1 MLLLLDE
8 RKCIYKNSN
17 TYYQIVLHIVLN
29 WRFFVGELFFCL
41 FLKMILEN
49 CGNWFQTFKN
59 TVPLYLFSIIL
70 SLAFASNDRATTMDA
85 ICEYQT
91 SRAFCKIYI
100 LVPKAAR
107 CWSTGN
113 WLIEIFLQVILHLI
127 FLILFHN
134 IYFEYILCISEQSS
148 LSIRYLAGIL
158 IGIVLNL
165 YINLRIIDIFP
176 LLSLTTY
183 EHKMSIYLKL

>member
-1 MLLLLDE
+1 MP
-8 RKCIYKNSN
+8 NSIA
-17 TYYQIVLHIVLN
+17 YSFKLKIFC
-29 WRFFVGELFFCL
+29 WRTVFL

-70 SLAFASNDRATTMDA
+70 SLAFASDDRATTMDA

-100 LVPKAAR
+100 LVSKAAR